1 MSKTA
6 NRNLFLVNTPMQL
19 VNAVALATTVC
30 KEEKSDVYY
39 TSNITDAVKSFVK
52 DGIFINGYEMQMP
65 SDLCP
70 RSNAITKALVRIKN
84 ALDLRWIIKHLPSD
98 ARLYKRVFLSG
109 INLKNCEFY
118 YAISKVNKSVELNLY
133 EEGICEYTCYKKKS
147 VSKALFS
154 YFFFGKFYLSS
165 AKKMYVYMPEL
176 VKCAW
181 ENIEIQKLE
190 LVRQDEL
197 VACFNRAFGYERTLL
212 HDNKKIV
219 ILEQEFY
226 GAGENEKQR
235 EIIDAIAESVGED
248 RILIKLHPRAPK
260 DKYGEV
266 YKTIDIKAPFE
277 VVAMNE
283 YVFDNIFVSVSSSA
297 ILNLN
302 FLFGKIPKMLMLNRI
317 FRINQGDQDRV
328 DTFMEDVKKLYASDT
343 YFIPETME
351 ECINNID
358 CLVNKL

>member
-1 MSKTA
+1 MDKTA
-6 NRNLFLVNTPMQL
+6 DRNLFLVNTPMQL
-19 VNAVALATTVC
+19 VNAVVLATTVC

-39 TSNITDAVKSFVK
+39 TSNISDAVKSFVK
-52 DGIFINGYEMQMP
+52 DGIFTNGYEMQMP
-65 SDLCP
+65 NDLCP

-118 YAISKVNKSVELNLY
+118 YAISKVNRRVELNLY

-181 ENIEIQKLE
+181 ENIEILKLK
-190 LVRQDEL
+190 LVRRDEL
-197 VACFNRAFGYERTLL
+197 VESFNRAFGYERTTL
-212 HDNKKIV
+212 HDNKKVV

-226 GAGENEKQR
+226 GVGENEKQR
-235 EIIDAIAESVGED
+235 EIIDAIAKSVGEE
-248 RILIKLHPRAPK
+248 RILIKLHPRAPR
-260 DKYGEV
+260 DKYGET

-283 YVFDNIFVSVSSSA
+283 NVFENIFVSVSSSA

-302 FLFGKIPKMLMLNRI
+302 FLFGENPNIIMLNRI
-317 FRINQGDQDRV
+317 FVTNPVDQERV
-328 DTFMEDVKKLYASDT
+328 DTFMADVKKLYVSET
-343 YFIPETME
+343 FFVPETME